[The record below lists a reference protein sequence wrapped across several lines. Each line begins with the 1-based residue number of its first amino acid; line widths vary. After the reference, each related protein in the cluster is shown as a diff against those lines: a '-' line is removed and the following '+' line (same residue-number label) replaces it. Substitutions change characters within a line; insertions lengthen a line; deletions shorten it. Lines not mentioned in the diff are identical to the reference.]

1 MHELLERMPARE
13 LTAWAAYEQVAGPLG
28 QPRDD
33 ILTGILAERIT
44 NMLQSGKKRRKK
56 WTVEDFVPK
65 WGQSRQRTA
74 QTPGEQR
81 NMLLELTRRFGGTIK
96 GR

>member
-13 LTAWAAYEQVAGPLG
+13 LTAWAAYEQVTGPLG

-44 NMLQSGKKRRKK
+44 NMLQGGKKRRRK
-56 WTVEDFVPK
+56 WTVDDFVPQ
-65 WGQSRQRTA
+65 WGKAKKRTA